1 MSIRYFDTLPTE
13 LVGEIVQDVDCLP
26 RQERH
31 VTLRSLCLTSRL
43 LHSHAQPLLL
53 KRIYT
58 SVGAGQDL
66 LKLLVE
72 NNSSATLATIQALI
86 FDIPDLKKVSQWLK
100 KFVKNATNLEE
111 AYVNKQVVPLKA
123 FFGSSEFSSSLAS
136 CTADL
141 SRFRVGST
149 DITTL
154 SLRHITMKLDGA
166 VFALPELL
174 RLSMIAC
181 PIHNEGGIRFSLP
194 KLKHLAFFGGTSHL
208 WPQEFEFLN
217 RLVPNLVSFTVSLD
231 KITSLPPSI
240 LDHPTLPIL
249 YKTFS
254 NAPDTASLQG
264 IQHLLIQVHRQ
275 NPNIPEW
282 AVKVKNSIPKFKTL
296 TLAWYGGGSR
306 PDASVTPLLVACRA
320 RNVEVFWEH
329 HLDPSTFLGTIETFF
344 DLVPS
349 SFIERSEALQR
360 RA

>member
-31 VTLRSLCLTSRL
+31 VTLRSLCLTSKL
-43 LHSHAQPLLL
+43 LRSHAQPLLL

-72 NNSSATLATIQALI
+72 NNASATLATIQALI

-100 KFVKNATNLEE
+100 KFVKNATNLQE

-123 FFGSSEFSSSLAS
+123 FFGSN
-136 CTADL
+136 
-141 SRFRVGST
+141 
-149 DITTL
+149 ITTL
-154 SLRHITMKLDGA
+154 SFRHITMKLDGA

-240 LDHPTLPIL
+240 LNHPTLPIL

-275 NPNIPEW
+275 SPNIPEW
-282 AVKVKNSIPKFKTL
+282 AVKVKNSMPKFKTL

-306 PDASVTPLLVACRA
+306 PDASVTPLLVACRD

-329 HLDPSTFLGTIETFF
+329 HLDPTTFLGTIETFF

-349 SFIERSEALQR
+349 SFIERAEARQR
-360 RA
+360 RT